1 MSKTFFVS
9 TSIPYVNA
17 APHIGHALEFVQ
29 ADVLARFY
37 RQRGGD
43 VFFLSGTDD
52 NALKNAQAAEAAHK
66 AVVEFVDEHAG
77 SFKKLLA
84 VLNVSNDDF
93 IRTSRDDRHIKGAQK
108 LWAACKKEDIYKKKY
123 KGLYCLG
130 CEEFKTDKDLVGG
143 ECPEHSGKKLETVEE
158 ENYFFKLSNYQKK
171 LEKILTSG
179 EIRIIPESR
188 KNEML
193 SFVREGLEDFSISR
207 SRERAK
213 GWGITVPGDDA
224 QIMYEGL
231 TRFPTT
237 STLWVTRITRR
248 ISGSIGWML
257 VIPRTSS
264 ARASTV
270 FIVFIGRRCFFPPD

>member
-179 EIRIIPESR
+179 
-188 KNEML
+188 
-193 SFVREGLEDFSISR
+193 
-207 SRERAK
+207 
-213 GWGITVPGDDA
+213 
-224 QIMYEGL
+224 
-231 TRFPTT
+231 
-237 STLWVTRITRR
+237 
-248 ISGSIGWML
+248 
-257 VIPRTSS
+257 
-264 ARASTV
+264 
-270 FIVFIGRRCFFPPD
+270 

>member
-1 MSKTFFVS
+1 M
-9 TSIPYVNA
+9 
-17 APHIGHALEFVQ
+17 Q

-143 ECPEHSGKKLETVEE
+143 EVPNTQVKMETVEE
-158 ENYFFKLSNYQKK
+158 EIIFKAVS
-171 LEKILTSG
+171 EKIG
-179 EIRIIPESR
+179 KDFDIREIRIIPESR

-193 SFVREGLEDFSISR
+193 SFVREGLEDFIFSFQ
-207 SRERAK
+207 ERAK
-213 GWGITVPGDDA
+213 GTELPCPE
-224 QIMYEGL
+224 M
-231 TRFPTT
+231 TRNN
-237 STLWVTRITRR
+237 VC
-248 ISGSIGWML
+248 
-257 VIPRTSS
+257 V
-264 ARASTV
+264 V
-270 FIVFIGRRCFFPPD
+270 